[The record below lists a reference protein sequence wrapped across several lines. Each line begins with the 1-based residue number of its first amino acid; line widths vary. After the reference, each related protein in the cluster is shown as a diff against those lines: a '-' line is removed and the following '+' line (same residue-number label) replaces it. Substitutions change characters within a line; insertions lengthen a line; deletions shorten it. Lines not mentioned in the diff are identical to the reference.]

1 MVSGPSTLYTTRNES
16 KRPTGRLP
24 GSPSGTDETGQK
36 GINTMMKRNK
46 KSTGKSTGK
55 SLKSNI
61 SYVKLPEFKGTV
73 QIEDGEMWLKS
84 GKYDAPSVSVKID
97 PDETVS
103 DWMRKI
109 TLRNV
114 VLTVEENDKG
124 YPELVISGHNDED
137 DEDDA
142 GDDDD
147 LPF

>member
-1 MVSGPSTLYTTRNES
+1 MFEMVSGPCTLYTTRNES

-24 GSPSGTDETGQK
+24 GSPPGTDETGQK
-36 GINTMMKRNK
+36 GINTIMKRYK
-46 KSTGKSTGK
+46 KFTGKSR
-55 SLKSNI
+55 KSNM
-61 SYVKLPEFKGTV
+61 SYIKLPEFEGTV
-73 QIEDGEMWLKS
+73 QIKDGEMWLKS

-97 PDETVS
+97 PEETVS

-124 YPELVISGHNDED
+124 YAELVISGQNDED

-142 GDDDD
+142 GDE
-147 LPF
+147 

>member
-1 MVSGPSTLYTTRNES
+1 
-16 KRPTGRLP
+16 
-24 GSPSGTDETGQK
+24 
-36 GINTMMKRNK
+36 MMKRNNK
-46 KSTGKSTGK
+46 KSTGKSLKSTGK
-55 SLKSNI
+55 SLKSNM
-61 SYVKLPEFKGTV
+61 SYVKLPEFEGTV

-142 GDDDD
+142 GDE
-147 LPF
+147 

>member
-1 MVSGPSTLYTTRNES
+1 
-16 KRPTGRLP
+16 
-24 GSPSGTDETGQK
+24 
-36 GINTMMKRNK
+36 MMKRNNK
-46 KSTGKSTGK
+46 KSTGKSR
-55 SLKSNI
+55 KSNM
-61 SYVKLPEFKGTV
+61 SYVKLPEFEGAV

-97 PDETVS
+97 PEETVS

-124 YPELVISGHNDED
+124 YPELVISGQSDED

-142 GDDDD
+142 GDE
-147 LPF
+147 

>member
-1 MVSGPSTLYTTRNES
+1 
-16 KRPTGRLP
+16 
-24 GSPSGTDETGQK
+24 
-36 GINTMMKRNK
+36 MMKRNNK
-46 KSTGKSTGK
+46 KSTGK
-55 SLKSNI
+55 SLKSNM
-61 SYVKLPEFKGTV
+61 SYVKLPEFEGTV

-137 DEDDA
+137 DA
-142 GDDDD
+142 GDE
-147 LPF
+147 

>member
-1 MVSGPSTLYTTRNES
+1 
-16 KRPTGRLP
+16 
-24 GSPSGTDETGQK
+24 
-36 GINTMMKRNK
+36 MMKRNNK
-46 KSTGKSTGK
+46 KSTGK
-55 SLKSNI
+55 SLKSNM
-61 SYVKLPEFKGTV
+61 SYVKLPEFEGTV

-97 PDETVS
+97 PYETVS

-124 YPELVISGHNDED
+124 YPELVISGHND

-142 GDDDD
+142 GDE
-147 LPF
+147 

>member
-1 MVSGPSTLYTTRNES
+1 
-16 KRPTGRLP
+16 
-24 GSPSGTDETGQK
+24 
-36 GINTMMKRNK
+36 MMKHNNK
-46 KSTGKSTGK
+46 NSTGK
-55 SLKSNI
+55 SLKSNM

-73 QIEDGEMWLKS
+73 HIEDGEMWLKS

-109 TLRNV
+109 ILRNV

-124 YPELVISGHNDED
+124 YPELIISGHNDED

-142 GDDDD
+142 GDE
-147 LPF
+147 

>member
-1 MVSGPSTLYTTRNES
+1 
-16 KRPTGRLP
+16 
-24 GSPSGTDETGQK
+24 
-36 GINTMMKRNK
+36 MMKRNK
-46 KSTGKSTGK
+46 KSTGKS
-55 SLKSNI
+55 LKSNMR
-61 SYVKLPEFKGTV
+61 YVKLPEFEGTV

-142 GDDDD
+142 GDE
-147 LPF
+147 